1 MHDHDQDYDDGNTGG
16 FLPSLEELEH
26 LHRTL
31 TPDERNELLECLLI
45 AASKGPGE
53 MMQALAPW
61 LTAAAAQEMFD
72 EFW

>member
-1 MHDHDQDYDDGNTGG
+1 MHHHDEDHDQQNADA

-26 LHRTL
+26 LHRSL

>member
-1 MHDHDQDYDDGNTGG
+1 M
-16 FLPSLEELEH
+16 EELEH
-26 LHRTL
+26 LHRAL

-53 MMQALAPW
+53 MMRALAPW

-72 EFW
+72 EFF